1 MKRLALLLPLLALFA
16 LAANAAASDGASSA
30 ASPAGELLGAD
41 ELVGSFAAA
50 LPEPAAPTDDP
61 RDLIDE
67 IEALRADGP
76 ARRDP
81 DLRAARWLG
90 LAERAEAF
98 GFSDPLD
105 PDPDHVWMHARAL
118 PTVVMHL
125 VAALPPPSRW
135 PAMREALDARA
146 AAADPTNQP
155 PALSALRLSLARL
168 SGDAAA
174 SSNALRALRV
184 APGAAHGPEYKALR
198 KAVFG
203 RDRLRRP
210 RANGA
215 VRFSALLP
223 SDPDETPAEAFA
235 RRLAACDQWSGGAED
250 AIVTDEDLELPDETL
265 ATLVSS
271 RNIPWMLGTAAV
283 RARYRA
289 IVRAAGTN
297 APATAVAWSFAD
309 TTPDGLAYFAERAA
323 ARGAP
328 DAWAERFARLAALGP
343 DALLSEG
350 WASFQEIRHFGGQR
364 KTVQSAPEPD
374 AYLRAVATLCG
385 RDLAAG
391 RVADADARLDAAL
404 PEALRPAV
412 ALAAASLAF
421 RSGDPFFRSFRSP
434 ADPAAIADFVERRA
448 LPPAAPATEKAL
460 EVFLYAAPPADDASA
475 ARLDALAE
483 RLGSAPDA
491 DPRLLT
497 ALDRGRLAAA
507 LAAARFDDAAAAAR
521 RLAERPP
528 AERRA
533 CAGRTGS
540 DPLLDYAGAMLA
552 AGETNRFDEALALLR
567 AGEAADGADG
577 ADEDLSESS
586 SAELA
591 ELLARA
597 GRAAEA
603 QALYAENVRALV
615 RKLGETPD
623 GLPVRRGYGSHWSI
637 VENLGALAALYLEA
651 GRPADALAL
660 FERVPFWGVADAA
673 GLRGF
678 RDAPRLLALALDGAG
693 RTDDAVRVARHA
705 VEVADGYRR
714 DWPWELLLER
724 LPAEEFLA
732 LADRLHALVP
742 WEERPVQWKAEALRR
757 AGRLE
762 EAEEAAR
769 LALKIDPTD
778 GETPPG
784 DRIRS
789 YAILA
794 SVLEAKGGADA
805 AKEAAT
811 LRSVVAAVRLAE
823 KGDELTEAGLVS
835 LALEAYD
842 AAAALF
848 EDAYC
853 VQWRLA
859 ERLRERGRPDLAA
872 EHYEETFRRMP
883 EQFGRVASLCFGCA
897 GVFESGESLAAAERI
912 LPDLAARPGA
922 LPATHRLLGMLRAEQ
937 GRLPEAWDAFRAALD
952 ADPDYLDA
960 LSDLLALRGRI
971 ERPRAEWADLQRR
984 AFELDPLG
992 LRLRIEP
999 GDILDWK
1006 AAREANAAAR
1016 ALLPDAPASVLPLPA
1031 SAEALAAGPDPR
1043 RDVWRYQR
1051 VDMARFEGE
1060 TLAGSSFDAAAAFAA
1075 MDDPPTWFVAL
1086 RRWLETC
1093 GSPAARGKKR

>member
-1 MKRLALLLPLLALFA
+1 MKRPLLLLPLLALALPA
-16 LAANAAASDGASSA
+16 LAQDPATNAPTA
-30 ASPAGELLGAD
+30 LIGAD
-41 ELVGSFAAA
+41 ELVASFAAA
-50 LPEPAAPTDDP
+50 MPVPAVPAEDP
-61 RDLIDE
+61 RDLIDD
-67 IEALRADGP
+67 IAALRADGG

-81 DLRAARWLG
+81 DLAAARWLE
-90 LAERAEAF
+90 LAERAEAY
-98 GFSDPLD
+98 GFSDPLN
-105 PDPDHVWMHARAL
+105 PDTERTWSPVRAL
-118 PTVVMHL
+118 PPVVMHL

-155 PALSALRLSLARL
+155 PALSALRLGLARL

-174 SSNALRALRV
+174 SSNALRALRT
-184 APGAAHGPEYKALR
+184 APGAVRGPEYKALR

-203 RDRLRRP
+203 PDRLRRP
-210 RANGA
+210 RASVNA
-215 VRFSALLP
+215 RDALRP
-223 SDPDETPAEAFA
+223 ADPDETPAEAFD
-235 RRLAACDQWSGGAED
+235 RRLSDWERWGED
-250 AIVTDEDLELPDETL
+250 AIVEDADLELPDETL
-265 ATLVSS
+265 GALVAS
-271 RNIPWMLGTAAV
+271 RAVPWMLGTDAA
-283 RARYRA
+283 RARFRA

-309 TTPDGLAYFAERAA
+309 ATPDGLAYFAELAA

-328 DAWAERFARLAALGP
+328 DAWAERFARLAARGP
-343 DALLSEG
+343 DALLSES
-350 WASFQEIRHFGGQR
+350 WASYREIHYFPGSR
-364 KTVQSAPEPD
+364 KMAQAASEPD
-374 AYLRAVATLCG
+374 AYLRAVATLCE

-391 RVADADARLDAAL
+391 RAADADARLDAAL

-412 ALAAASLAF
+412 ALAAAALAF
-421 RSGDPFFRSFRSP
+421 RSGEPFYRSFRSP
-434 ADPAAIADFVERRA
+434 ADPAALADFVERRA
-448 LPPAAPATEKAL
+448 LPPAAPATQKAL
-460 EVFLYAAPPADDASA
+460 ELLVFVAPLADDASA
-475 ARLDALAE
+475 ARLDALAA
-483 RLGSAPDA
+483 RLEA
-491 DPRLLT
+491 DPAAGAGVLA
-497 ALDRGRLAAA
+497 ALAEGRLSAA
-507 LAAARFDDAAAAAR
+507 LAAGRFDDAAAAAR
-521 RLAERPP
+521 RMAELARKGDGDDPRSRFRDP
-528 AERRA
+528 FPFARA
-533 CAGRTGS
+533 V
-540 DPLLDYAGAMLA
+540 LA
-552 AGETNRFDEALALLR
+552 AGETNRLDEALALGRAAAGSAKKSDGFLR
-567 AGEAADGADG
+567 RQEAK
-577 ADEDLSESS
+577 
-586 SAELA
+586 
-591 ELLARA
+591 LLARA

-603 QALYAENVRALV
+603 QALYAEDVRALV
-615 RKLGETPD
+615 RKLEGRDD
-623 GLPVRRGYGSHWSI
+623 GLPIRRGYGDAWEI
-637 VENLGALAALYLEA
+637 KEDLDALAELYLDA
-651 GRPADALAL
+651 GRPADALAV
-660 FERVPFWGVADAA
+660 FERVPLWGVADAA
-673 GLRGF
+673 EFTGFGF
-678 RDAPRLLALALDGAG
+678 RDSARLLALALDGTG
-693 RTDDAVRVARHA
+693 RADDAARLARHA

-732 LADRLHALVP
+732 LADRMHALVP

-757 AGRLE
+757 AGRLG

-778 GETPPG
+778 GESPPG
-784 DRIRS
+784 ERIRS

-794 SVLEAKGGADA
+794 SILEAKGGEDA

-823 KGDELTEAGLVS
+823 KGDELAEAGLVS

-1016 ALLPDAPASVLPLPA
+1016 ALLPDAPASVLPLSA
-1031 SAEALAAGPDPR
+1031 SADALAAGPDPR

-1093 GSPAARGKKR
+1093 GSPAVRGKRFELP